1 MSVTKVKLEINGNS
15 FEIEGSEQF
24 VAEHLEE
31 FKQLMA
37 QSPAKANEPKV
48 APKGSPKPKKAAK
61 PMKAPKVVGN
71 DETAKKSPR
80 SKAKSKKVSAERFDI
95 HGDTDKQSLK
105 EFFASKNPGAANGPA
120 IAVIGYYITEIL
132 GQDSFSE
139 GQVEY
144 AYKMLG
150 LKRPNHL
157 RQIMINNK
165 NDKDW
170 YEPLEGEGKES
181 SWQLTRSGELFVSDN
196 LPAGDK

>member
-24 VAEHLEE
+24 VAKHLEE

-37 QSPAKANEPKV
+37 QSPAKANEPQV
-48 APKGSPKPKKAAK
+48 APKGNPKPR
-61 PMKAPKVVGN
+61 
-71 DETAKKSPR
+71 ETANKSKTPKAVDDSGAGKKSPR
-80 SKAKSKKVSAERFDI
+80 SKAKSKKVVAERFDI
-95 HGDTDKQSLK
+95 HGDKDKKSLK
-105 EFFASKNPGAANGPA
+105 EFFDNKSPGAANGPA

-132 GQDSFSE
+132 EQESFSE

-165 NDKDW
+165 NEKDW
-170 YEPLEGEGKES
+170 YEPMGGDGNES
-181 SWQLTRSGELFVSDN
+181 SWQLTRGGELFVSDK
-196 LPAGDK
+196 LPASDK